1 MKSPFS
7 YGFPIHYTSP
17 TRSTASPG
25 EMSPISTVDLAGS
38 EDPAVAWFAH
48 ISVTYLLH
56 VIHVIYIII
65 IYIYILYIY
74 YIVLYMYYMILHLI
88 YVYYEYNILYQ
99 IILYC
104 IVIIILYY
112 NVYVGSLKFDPYPYL
127 LRHPCDIDT
136 VWKIWQFAK
145 HSWQKF
151 VLVVDN

>member
-1 MKSPFS
+1 
-7 YGFPIHYTSP
+7 
-17 TRSTASPG
+17 
-25 EMSPISTVDLAGS
+25 MSPISTVDLAGS

-48 ISVTYLLH
+48 ISVTYL
-56 VIHVIYIII
+56 VTCNTCYIYN
-65 IYIYILYIY
+65 YNIYILYIY

-104 IVIIILYY
+104 IVIIILYS

-136 VWKIWQFAK
+136 V
-145 HSWQKF
+145 
-151 VLVVDN
+151 